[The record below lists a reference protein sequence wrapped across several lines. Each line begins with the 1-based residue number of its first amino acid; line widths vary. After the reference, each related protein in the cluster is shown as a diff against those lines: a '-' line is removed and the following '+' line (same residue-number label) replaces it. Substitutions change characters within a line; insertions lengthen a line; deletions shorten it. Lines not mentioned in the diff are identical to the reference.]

1 MKKFFV
7 LILTL
12 LFTAVSTFA
21 ADVSKL
27 YRIKNANS
35 EAVNKVLTPYL
46 KRQFPN
52 LIKNQNYYILENK
65 QKGYYYVIIVSDKD
79 ENCYLYYMS
88 NNEDEDLR
96 KDILKTLKNNDLKNR
111 RVIDS
116 SLKSYFY
123 GEAYTNLAHS
133 NVSVNLR
140 SKDESLLPPDSPV
153 NAKEI
158 NYDFSDEAQE
168 RFNSINNPDIVN
180 LEIPAGTKPHI
191 NYDRS
196 SNVIKLPQIGSSGSQ
211 SVYNPYLQQTYNNTA
226 SQKPSNVL
234 TGSVVRI
241 PDGTSFTAA
250 LLSDI
255 NSESIVNN
263 DRISAEL
270 DQDWIYNG
278 QLIAP
283 AGSILNG
290 RAVDT
295 KSASFAM
302 GNGQIGLLFDE
313 IMTPDGAIIPL
324 KTNKVYIVGNN
335 SRALNITKRVAGGAA
350 AGLLLSGISML
361 FGADP
366 TQALIY
372 GMSIGAGS
380 GAITA
385 ISSKGEE
392 IQLIEGSQLQI
403 MLTQPL
409 TVQTYRQEGY

>member
-1 MKKFFV
+1 MKKSFV
-7 LILTL
+7 LIITL

-140 SKDESLLPPDSPV
+140 SKDQTLLPPDSPV

-255 NSESIVNN
+255 SSESIVNN